1 MLMKR
6 KIVFLGVILC
16 LAAPA
21 LAAPAL
27 SLGYWN
33 EYDPGTTHQ
42 LWDFTSDYVTAIPND
57 GYAAVPESMYNPDWS
72 KVVATIAPGSTYDSL
87 TGKFTSNTYL
97 TVSLEI
103 PNYLNPN
110 LFKEIW
116 VDIGDNVVSLA
127 DVSVF
132 ATPTEIIQR
141 IDMLPGEGD
150 AEFGI
155 RIWPNPEVEKI
166 TFTMLAPAGAA
177 IVLDYIHVDTICV
190 PEPATLVILGLGG
203 LLLRK
208 RIA

>member
-33 EYDPGTTHQ
+33 EGDPGTTHQ
-42 LWDFTSDYVTAIPND
+42 FWDFTQGFVNAVPND
-57 GYAAVPESMYNPDWS
+57 GYRADPEQVFSPDPLN
-72 KVVATIAPGSTYDSL
+72 VVATIAPGSTWDGV
-87 TGKFTSNTYL
+87 TKFTSSTYL

-116 VDIGDNVVSLA
+116 VDIGDNVVNLG
-127 DVSVF
+127 DVSVG
-132 ATPTEIIQR
+132 ATPTDIIER
-141 IDMLPGEGD
+141 IDMLPGQGD